1 MELGVASDDC
11 SWKQSLL
18 RTVAKIAC
26 DEEIYLSLSHIAY
39 TVKSLPV
46 GAFCSACTH
55 TYRNYLVLVSIQGR
69 SVFLIMGSRSSVA
82 FSRGVFF
89 LGSYTSLS

>member
-26 DEEIYLSLSHIAY
+26 DEEIYLSQSHIAY

-46 GAFCSACTH
+46 GAFCSVCTH
-55 TYRNYLVLVSIQGR
+55 TYRNYLVLVSSQGR
-69 SVFLIMGSRSSVA
+69 SLFLMMGSRSSVT
-82 FSRGVFF
+82 FSRGRFF
-89 LGSYTSLS
+89 LGSHTSLS